1 MFLVP
6 LHFVRIFR
14 GAFPSLR
21 TRVRRVSHHKSCFR
35 QDREPP
41 FTIRIPK
48 KSQKTHTL
56 FRNRH
61 AGVEFLRERK
71 RNQNNAIR
79 NSNRIHSKMLACD
92 WLPAHTWKLRGSLVF
107 WWRSLF
113 RINWLILTW
122 HFRYHTY
129 HTAYP

>member
-6 LHFVRIFR
+6 LNFVRIFR

-35 QDREPP
+35 QDREPH

-71 RNQNNAIR
+71 RQPEQCDQKLKSRTTQNVPCARRDSEID
-79 NSNRIHSKMLACD
+79 SKMLACD
-92 WLPAHTWKLRGSLVF
+92 WLPAHTWKLRNHLVT
-107 WWRSLF
+107 RVLVAKPVP
-113 RINWLILTW
+113 N
-122 HFRYHTY
+122 
-129 HTAYP
+129 

>member
-79 NSNRIHSKMLACD
+79 NSNRVQPRTFHVHVETPKSIQKCLLVIGYLLIRGNCVGHSCSGGEAC
-92 WLPAHTWKLRGSLVF
+92 SE
-107 WWRSLF
+107 
-113 RINWLILTW
+113 LIG
-122 HFRYHTY
+122 
-129 HTAYP
+129 